1 MGLSDT
7 VKDLQKKAESKGLQ
21 LLKEMRRFTA
31 LHTADAMEK
40 DYARILKVYDSPKG
54 CTEDGQKWICREMA
68 EHNRN
73 SRLRKIYSDTLERAA
88 KAERR
93 EKGGGEALV
102 ARHWDELQNALAG
115 IEKMYQE
122 EKKWQLEIEG

>member
-54 CTEDGQKWICREMA
+54 FTADGQRWICREMA
-68 EHNRN
+68 EHNRTG
-73 SRLRKIYSDTLERAA
+73 RLRKVYEETLQGAA
-88 KAERR
+88 RAERR

>member
-7 VKDLQKKAESKGLQ
+7 VKDLQKKAESKELQ
-21 LLKEMRRFTA
+21 LLKEMQRFNA
-31 LHTADAMEK
+31 LHTDETQEK
-40 DYARILKVYDSPKG
+40 DFARILAFHDSPKG

-73 SRLRKIYSDTLERAA
+73 SRLRKIYRDTLERAA